1 MTLTTLIN
9 RQIDLQTLKQ
19 VKFKSLAAAAVAK
32 LVKYLTLLST
42 YWMFESSQPV
52 DIVNKNGEIICDYL
66 QINNEK
72 VD

>member
-42 YWMFESSQPV
+42 Y
-52 DIVNKNGEIICDYL
+52 
-66 QINNEK
+66 
-72 VD
+72 

>member
-32 LVKYLTLLST
+32 LVKYLTLYQHIECLNQASQST
-42 YWMFESSQPV
+42 
-52 DIVNKNGEIICDYL
+52 
-66 QINNEK
+66 
-72 VD
+72 